1 MCVFQ
6 FQSAW
11 QTWLSSWSTSCTNT
25 LNLCTVTPHTQVR
38 PHTLTHGF
46 ELRKRVSTSSLISVQ
61 IVSLDSGTEGTWWP
75 SLWGITALLRPY
87 LLSLNLVLSH
97 AVLWLSPGRPC
108 FIAPF
113 ILMNYAAAASL
124 PVINSVPYH
133 DFVRGAACF
142 AATGSHVEQ
151 VIDLY

>member
-6 FQSAW
+6 IQSPW
-11 QTWLSSWSTSCTNT
+11 QTWLSSWSASCTNT
-25 LNLCTVTPHTQVR
+25 LNLYTMTPHTPVR
-38 PHTLTHGF
+38 PHTLEHWF
-46 ELRKRVSTSSLISVQ
+46 ELHKWVSTSSLVSVQ
-61 IVSLDSGTEGTWWP
+61 ILSLYSGTEGTWWP
-75 SLWGITALLRPY
+75 FLWGITALLTPY

-113 ILMNYAAAASL
+113 ILTNYTAAASL

-133 DFVRGAACF
+133 DFVRRAACS
-142 AATGSHVEQ
+142 AAAGSYVEQ